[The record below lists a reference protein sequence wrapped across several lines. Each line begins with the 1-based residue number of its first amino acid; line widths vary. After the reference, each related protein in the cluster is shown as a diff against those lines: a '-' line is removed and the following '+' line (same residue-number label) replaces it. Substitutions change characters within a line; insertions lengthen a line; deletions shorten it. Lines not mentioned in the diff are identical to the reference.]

1 MQKRKQHIKV
11 YYEISAFSFSYFAV
25 FVWFVKCFE
34 VREKKN
40 IKTKGVLFQ
49 LNWMLKEEK
58 ALQKAQ
64 LKSYDQ
70 LKKNDFL
77 TILQG
82 VIKACSI
89 NQ

>member
-1 MQKRKQHIKV
+1 MFWSEK
-11 YYEISAFSFSYFAV
+11 
-25 FVWFVKCFE
+25 
-34 VREKKN
+34 KKN

-49 LNWMLKEEK
+49 LNWMLKKEK